1 MIHHIAKNIVVNEY
15 ADKYETQVICNR
27 YERAIIYIH
36 KYIWNK
42 KSNEELVN
50 LIREKF
56 DLTSNGIIK
65 YLMLKDPIYTKTTNV
80 VHFEKEELNC
90 EKVIKI

>member
-1 MIHHIAKNIVVNEY
+1 M
-15 ADKYETQVICNR
+15 
-27 YERAIIYIH
+27 
-36 KYIWNK
+36 
-42 KSNEELVN
+42 VN